1 MKKHLLFFTLLFV
14 SIGNAQVPT
23 YVPTNGLVG
32 YWPFSGNANDVSGNG
47 NNGTNN
53 GATLTADRFG
63 NANSA
68 YSFNGTSSYIA
79 VPHNATFNM
88 QKATWNVWVKIN
100 AASTGN
106 GYYIFGKRD
115 NAQHHVNFYESLGAG
130 RAIIGWTTNQ
140 ASSVGTIN
148 ITGSWHLISMTYDQ
162 TLSTNNLK
170 SYLDGVYYQS
180 ATVQPFSFLNGDI
193 RFGIE
198 ANFNYWQPLNGL
210 IDEASIY
217 NRVLT
222 QTEIQQLFTASL
234 NTNPE
239 INNNNITIYPNP
251 TKDRVAIDFG
261 TLSNV
266 VGYRLIITNTLG
278 QEVLNGVLSS
288 QQNSIELNNIKGQGV
303 YFVKVYDSSNT
314 LLDTKKIIIQQ

>member
-14 SIGNAQVPT
+14 SIGNAQVPS

-32 YWPFSGNANDVSGNG
+32 YWPFSGNANDASSNG
-47 NNGTNN
+47 NNGTVN

-63 NANSA
+63 NQNSA
-68 YSFNGTSSYIA
+68 YSFNGTSNYIA

-148 ITGSWHLISMTYDQ
+148 IIGSWHLLSMTYDQ
-162 TLSTNNLK
+162 TLSTNNFK

-210 IDEASIY
+210 IDDASIY
-217 NRVLT
+217 NRILT

-239 INNNNITIYPNP
+239 INNNKITIYPNP

-261 TLSNV
+261 ALSNV
-266 VGYRLIITNTLG
+266 EGYSLKIVNTLG
-278 QEVLNGVLSS
+278 QEVLNGDLNS
-288 QQNSIELNNIKGQGV
+288 QQNTIELSSIKEQGI
-303 YFVKVYDSSNT
+303 YFVKIYDSTNS

>member
-1 MKKHLLFFTLLFV
+1 MQKSLLVVLLVFF
-14 SIGNAQVPT
+14 SILVNSQIPSNI
-23 YVPTNGLVG
+23 PTNGLVA
-32 YWPFSGNANDVSGNG
+32 YWGFSGNANDSSGN
-47 NNGTNN
+47 NFNGTNN
-53 GATLTADRFG
+53 GAILTTDRFG

-210 IDEASIY
+210 IDDASIY

-251 TKDRVAIDFG
+251 TKDRITIDCG
-261 TLSNV
+261 KLSNV

-278 QEVLNGVLSS
+278 QEVYKTIINQQIMEINLNSFVG
-288 QQNSIELNNIKGQGV
+288 KGV
-303 YFVKVYDSSNT
+303 Y
-314 LLDTKKIIIQQ
+314 LLNLIDTQENSLGIKKIILQ